1 MLRVKAFFRNELTRL
16 FLFTI
21 LCLLIGAVTAPHVY
35 HWAKGWAA
43 ENVNADLP
51 GWLESARGSIERS
64 SFDRVFKR
72 CYMAAAIILLYPF
85 IRSLKSESDPEQ
97 IKAPLMTRVNP
108 GFQGWKD
115 IFVGFVYAVG
125 YMGFLLLIL
134 LNIGWVEA
142 KAGASLGSALVS
154 ALTPMIMA
162 SLIEEWLFRGVL
174 FALLLRSLSPWKT
187 IIGLSVF
194 FAAVHFLKPHSAISE
209 PIHANSGFELLG
221 QIGVKFLHIDQFLG
235 IFLTL
240 LAVGVVLA
248 YARHKTGTLWLSI
261 GLHSGWIFCM
271 KTYSDLTVRTD
282 KVVDM
287 MYGQDIREG
296 VLPLAFV
303 VLTGFAIA
311 FYLKPKK
318 AMF

>member
-1 MLRVKAFFRNELTRL
+1 VSAFFRNELTRL

-21 LCLLIGAVTAPHVY
+21 LCLLIAAVAAPHVY
-35 HWAKGWAA
+35 IWAKGWAA
-43 ENVNADLP
+43 ENVDAGLP
-51 GWLESARGSIERS
+51 GWLESIRGSIERS

-85 IRSLKSESDPEQ
+85 IRSLKNASDPEQ
-97 IKAPLMTRVNP
+97 VKAPLKTRINP
-108 GFQGWKD
+108 GPQGWKD

-134 LNIGWVEA
+134 LNIGWVAA
-142 KAGASLGSALVS
+142 KPGASVGSALLS

-187 IIGLSVF
+187 IIGLSAF
-194 FAAVHFLKPHSAISE
+194 FAAVHFLKPHAEISD
-209 PIHANSGFELLG
+209 PINANSGFELLG
-221 QIGVKFLHIDQFLG
+221 QIGVKFLHIEQFLG

-240 LAVGVVLA
+240 FAVGVVLA
-248 YARHKTGTLWLSI
+248 YARHKTGALWLSI
-261 GLHSGWIFCM
+261 GLHAGWVFCM
-271 KTYSDLTVRTD
+271 KTYNDLTVRTD
-282 KVVDM
+282 KVMDI

-296 VLPLAFV
+296 ILPLAFV
-303 VLTGFAIA
+303 ILTGFAIA

-318 AMF
+318 ALF